1 MIKKVKRI
9 IAGALAVITIMTAI
23 PMTFVNAAS
32 DGEERTASIESLGK
46 LGTVNIGN
54 KSEGGTWVKTVVGDN
69 DVFCLDLGKACH
81 TGYIYVASNST
92 ISSDSKNKSDALK
105 AKIGYWYH
113 SKKKS
118 SNKAWVY
125 AQCLIWSIE
134 EGESSE
140 SDLKDIISQVKK
152 NTGYYSDDN
161 IYSDIFDISS
171 TVTCNIIKWKYSNKT
186 EADEVQELLEIVSDT
201 KDLPFKT
208 TSSSDYY
215 RQRITLQKNDEDG
228 KGLSGVSF
236 KFTATNV
243 KELYSYNFNGEGDA
257 VTGDVDD
264 GASKFSQE
272 VKTDS
277 NGKIAFR
284 FTYKIHTKSYAYVEK
299 QILDEMS
306 SDDKKK
312 VKDEMDDQ
320 GYDYASNLTK
330 DGAEKLIE
338 KDLEDQ
344 MDDISNKY
352 IIEEISSGNDNIM
365 SEFTLTS
372 GSNKAKVESSKKVT
386 VTLTKVDSWT
396 RNKDKKWPETVEES
410 YGNYKLAYKPVFK
423 DNYKKVKMI
432 VTKRDSE
439 KSKAQG
445 DATLEGAVYG
455 IYSDAACTKLVK
467 SYTTGRN
474 GQFETDY
481 MRCGTTRYMKEIT
494 APIGY
499 QKNNQVYVINEN
511 GKSYTAEYNQITKS
525 VDEDVIKG
533 DVSIIKGMGNGLAGI
548 VSPEGNAQF
557 EIFLASAGS
566 FEKADV
572 DEKDV
577 LTTDIVGFAKSKK
590 MPYGTYIVHQIKG
603 KDNTELCPDFYVDI
617 KENNKT
623 YQYLLNNP
631 EFEAYIKIVKKDSR
645 THQTVLKAGTTYQI
659 YSVDKDGKETIVTQ
673 VYNTGNRFE
682 VVDRFVTDSSGEIIT
697 FQKFKA
703 GTYKV
708 YEVIGPEGYHRNTK
722 PVTITISDKSYKT
735 MKDEAGNIYLYA
747 ECEYYNDETYGKV
760 TINKTGLVLKND
772 IDLVNEDL
780 IETEECTCPFKF
792 MENPLSGVKFEL
804 TAREDIM
811 SQDNQGTVLFEKGSV
826 VATIIS
832 GKEVEFTK
840 DYDNCKYII
849 NEDGT
854 ITLDIPLGEYTLKET
869 ETRYGFVLP
878 EKYEWDFSFKWS
890 NDEEEYVLDSSE
902 NTTDGF
908 ISILNENVRTD
919 IKLIKKDDKTK
930 RPVSGATFGFYS
942 KDDIYDVDGNIV
954 VKKDELITKITTDA
968 DGVAKIP
975 FDVPV
980 MDEGYGVANESLNS
994 GDYYFVEESVSESYY
1009 LNREKHYVHLEY
1021 SNQETK
1027 TVEAEAIV
1035 EETQTNVKINKYMI
1049 ASAVELDDCH
1059 LAITDNE
1066 GNEIISWIT
1075 GDETS
1080 IKVNDKLEELGYLN
1094 FRVEIEDKN
1103 FVSIYGLLQDKEYT
1117 LTERKPA
1124 EGYATASDIVFM
1136 IKENISVTS
1145 NTTNSIEIS
1154 SPNIQIRENVAL
1166 NPTLVYVKEND
1177 TWRLSEGNKVIMYDD
1192 TTKVEFSKVTIT
1204 GDKELPGCQL
1214 EVIDK
1219 DTGTVMDRWIST
1231 ENTHIVEGKY
1241 VVGKTYILS
1250 EKKPADGFVTATD
1263 IEFKVENDGSI
1274 QTVKM
1279 VDDTTKV
1286 EFSKIASD
1294 TKKQLKGAKYK
1305 VYDSKGKLVYKFT
1318 TKDKAEFIEG
1328 VFKVGETYTFKEVDA
1343 PNDYQ
1348 LAKDK
1353 KITIKDT
1360 GKIQKISVVDI
1371 RIPTVP
1377 DIPKT
1382 GFISDTARIVISI
1395 ICLIVIFGCY
1405 CSLRVKDKSKYKM
1418 NQEDKDSEE
1427 NNK

>member
-1 MIKKVKRI
+1 MIRRVRRLV
-9 IAGALAVITIMTAI
+9 AGMLATVTLITSV
-23 PMTFVNAAS
+23 PMMSVNAAS
-32 DGEERTASIESLGK
+32 DGTREKATIDVLGK

-54 KSEGGTWVKTVVGDN
+54 KSESGTWVKTQISGR

-81 TGYIYVASNST
+81 TGYTYEASTTT
-92 ISSDSKNKSDALK
+92 ISSDSSNKNNALK
-105 AKIGYWYH
+105 ARIGYWY
-113 SKKKS
+113 SETKNG

-134 EGESSE
+134 EGYSSE
-140 SDLKDIISQVKK
+140 SNLKDIIKQVKA
-152 NTGYYSDDN
+152 NTEYYSSED
-161 IYSDIFDISS
+161 IYSNIFESGG
-171 TVTCNIIKWKYSNKT
+171 TVTCKITKWKYKGTTDS
-186 EADEVQELLEIVSDT
+186 EEVQELLEIDADE
-201 KDLPFKT
+201 KEYPYKKT
-208 TSSSDYY
+208 SKNDYY

-228 KGLSGVSF
+228 KGIPGVSF
-236 KFTATNV
+236 NFTAKNV
-243 KELYSYNFNGEGDA
+243 KELYSYSCDGEGDSI
-257 VTGDVDD
+257 TNDVDD
-264 GASKFSQE
+264 ETNKFSQV

-277 NGKIAFR
+277 NGKIIFR
-284 FTYKIHTKSYAYVEK
+284 FTYKIHSKSYAYISDDNLE
-299 QILDEMS
+299 DMS
-306 SDDKKK
+306 SSDKKLMK
-312 VKDEMDDQ
+312 EKLDDQ
-320 GYDYASNLTK
+320 GYSYASDLTK
-330 DGAEKLIE
+330 EGADKLAE
-338 KDLEDQ
+338 NDLEDQ

-386 VTLTKVDSWT
+386 VTLTKADSWT
-396 RNKDKKWPETVEES
+396 RNEDKKWPEMVEES

-423 DNYKKVKMI
+423 DNYKKIKMV

-445 DATLEGAVYG
+445 DATLEEAVYG

-467 SYTTGRN
+467 SYTTGKN

-494 APIGY
+494 PPIGY
-499 QKNNQVYVINEN
+499 QKNNEVYVIDEN
-511 GKSYTAEYNQITKS
+511 GKNYTAEYNQITKS

-557 EIFLASAGS
+557 QIFLASAGS

-572 DEKDV
+572 DEKDI

-659 YSVDKDGKETIVTQ
+659 YSVDKDGKEKIVTQ
-673 VYNTGNRFE
+673 VHNTGNRFE

-697 FQKFKA
+697 FQKLKA
-703 GTYKV
+703 GNYKV
-708 YEVIGPEGYHRNTK
+708 YEVVGPEGYHRNTK

-735 MKDEAGNIYLYA
+735 MKDEAGNIFHYA
-747 ECEYYNDETYGKV
+747 ECEYFNDETFGKV
-760 TINKTGLVLKND
+760 TINKTGLVLKKD
-772 IDLVNEDL
+772 VELASEDL
-780 IETEECTCPFKF
+780 TEIEEYTSPFKF
-792 MENPLSGVKFEL
+792 MENPLAGVKFEL
-804 TAREDIM
+804 TAKEDIM
-811 SQDNQGTVLFEKGSV
+811 SQDNQGTILFEKGSV
-826 VATIIS
+826 VANIIS

-840 DYDNCKYII
+840 DYDNCEYVI
-849 NEDGT
+849 NKDGA
-854 ITLDIPLGEYTLKET
+854 ITLNIPLGEYTLKEI

-878 EKYEWDFSFKWS
+878 EKYEWDLSFKWS

-902 NTTDGF
+902 NTTDGI

-919 IKLIKKDDKTK
+919 ITLMKKDDKTK
-930 RPVSGATFGFYS
+930 QPVSGVTFGFYS

-954 VKKDELITKITTDA
+954 VKKDELITKVTTDA

-980 MDEGYGVANESLNS
+980 MDEGYGAAYENLNS
-994 GDYYFVEESVSESYY
+994 GDYYFLEESVSKSYY

-1021 SNQETK
+1021 INQETK
-1027 TVEAEAIV
+1027 TVKAEAVV

-1059 LAITDNE
+1059 LAITDSE

-1080 IKVNDKLEELGYLN
+1080 IKINDKLEELGYLN

-1103 FVSIYGLLQDKEYT
+1103 LVSIYGLLQDKEYT

-1124 EGYATASDIVFM
+1124 DGYVTASDIVF
-1136 IKENISVTS
+1136 IVKENISVTS
-1145 NTTNSIEIS
+1145 NTTDSTELS
-1154 SPNIQIRENVAL
+1154 SSNTHIKENVAS

-1177 TWRLSEGNKVIMYDD
+1177 IWVLNEGNKVIMYDD
-1192 TTKVEFSKVTIT
+1192 TTKIEFSKVTIT
-1204 GDKELPGCQL
+1204 GDKELSGCQL

-1250 EKKPADGFVTATD
+1250 ERKPADGFVTATD
-1263 IEFKVENDGSI
+1263 IEFKVEDDGSI

-1286 EFSKIASD
+1286 EFSKLASD

-1318 TKDKAEFIEG
+1318 TKDKAELIEG

-1343 PNDYQ
+1343 PKDYK

-1360 GKIQKISVVDI
+1360 GKVQKISVVDI

-1395 ICLIVIFGCY
+1395 ICLVVILGCY

>member
-9 IAGALAVITIMTAI
+9 IAGTLAVITLMTAI

-32 DGEERTASIESLGK
+32 DGEERSASIESLGK

-54 KSEGGTWVKTVVGDN
+54 KSEGGTWVKTKVGDN
-69 DVFCLDLGKACH
+69 DVFCLNLGKACH

-396 RNKDKKWPETVEES
+396 RNEDKKWPETVEES

-423 DNYKKVKMI
+423 DNYKKIKMTVVK
-432 VTKRDSE
+432 KDSE

-455 IYSDAACTKLVK
+455 IYSDVACTKLVK
-467 SYTTGRN
+467 SYTTGKN

-494 APIGY
+494 PPIGY
-499 QKNNQVYVINEN
+499 QKNNQVYVIDEN
-511 GKSYTAEYNQITKS
+511 GKNYTVEYNQITKS

-572 DEKDV
+572 DEKDI

-590 MPYGTYIVHQIKG
+590 LPYGTYIVHQIKG

-673 VYNTGNRFE
+673 VHNTGNRFE

-708 YEVIGPEGYHRNTK
+708 YEVVGPEGYHRNTK

-735 MKDEAGNIYLYA
+735 MKDEAGNIYNYA
-747 ECEYYNDETYGKV
+747 ECEYFNNETYGKV
-760 TINKTGLVLKND
+760 TINKTGLVLKKD
-772 IDLVNEDL
+772 VELASEDL
-780 IETEECTCPFKF
+780 TETEEYTSPFKF
-792 MENPLSGVKFEL
+792 MENPLAGVKFEL

-811 SQDNQGTVLFEKGSV
+811 SQDNQGIILFEKGSV

-840 DYDNCKYII
+840 EYDNCKYVI

-854 ITLDIPLGEYTLKET
+854 ITLNIPLGEYTLKET

-878 EKYEWDFSFKWS
+878 EKYEWYLSFKWS

-902 NTTDGF
+902 NTTDGT
-908 ISILNENVRTD
+908 INILNENVRTD
-919 IKLIKKDDKTK
+919 ITLKKNDDKTNQ
-930 RPVSGATFGFYS
+930 PVSGATFGFYS
-942 KDDIYDVDGNIV
+942 KDNIYDVDGNIV
-954 VKKDELITKITTDA
+954 VKKDELITKVTTDA

-980 MDEGYGVANESLNS
+980 MDEGYGAASENLNS

-1075 GDETS
+1075 GDEMS
-1080 IKVNDKLEELGYLN
+1080 IKINDKLEELGYLN

-1103 FVSIYGLLQDKEYT
+1103 LVSIYGLLQDKEYT

-1124 EGYATASDIVFM
+1124 DGYVTASDIIFM

-1154 SPNIQIRENVAL
+1154 SSNTQIRENVAL

-1177 TWRLSEGNKVIMYDD
+1177 TWRLSEGNEVIMYDD

-1219 DTGTVMDRWIST
+1219 ETGKIMDKWIST

-1241 VVGKTYILS
+1241 VVGKTYIMS
-1250 EKKPADGFVTATD
+1250 ERKPADGFVIATD
-1263 IEFKVENDGSI
+1263 IEFKVEDDGNI

-1286 EFSKIASD
+1286 EFSKLASD

-1305 VYDSKGKLVYKFT
+1305 VYDS
-1318 TKDKAEFIEG
+1318 I
-1328 VFKVGETYTFKEVDA
+1328 
-1343 PNDYQ
+1343 
-1348 LAKDK
+1348 
-1353 KITIKDT
+1353 
-1360 GKIQKISVVDI
+1360 
-1371 RIPTVP
+1371 
-1377 DIPKT
+1377 
-1382 GFISDTARIVISI
+1382 
-1395 ICLIVIFGCY
+1395 
-1405 CSLRVKDKSKYKM
+1405 
-1418 NQEDKDSEE
+1418 
-1427 NNK
+1427 